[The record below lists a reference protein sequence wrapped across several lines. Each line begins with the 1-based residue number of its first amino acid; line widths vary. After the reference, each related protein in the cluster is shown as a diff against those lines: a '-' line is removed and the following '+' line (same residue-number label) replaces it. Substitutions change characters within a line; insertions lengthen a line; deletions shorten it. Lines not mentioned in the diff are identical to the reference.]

1 MWWRELDK
9 WRERKRKRDNMMRR
23 EAGRILQWHS
33 WCSRCSR
40 PASNYARRLSF
51 CLPACHP
58 ICQFNRDREAARGAE
73 RSRDERGDAGAAR
86 GKSVGHRR
94 SQLKVTWP
102 FDFVT
107 CHQLP
112 CLTPHWGVP
121 AIHRCFPL
129 PPSLCRAVS
138 LNASLSFSVSCSH
151 SIYFSCSPFLS
162 RVAVL

>member
-1 MWWRELDK
+1 M
-9 WRERKRKRDNMMRR
+9 KRK
-23 EAGRILQWHS
+23 AGRNLQWHS
-33 WCSRCSR
+33 SCSRCSR
-40 PASNYARRLSF
+40 PASNYAGRLSF

-58 ICQFNRDREAARGAE
+58 ICQFSRRQRGSE
-73 RSRDERGDAGAAR
+73 RSRDEHGDAGAAR
-86 GKSVGHRR
+86 GKSAGHMR

-112 CLTPHWGVP
+112 CLTLHWGVP

-129 PPSLCRAVS
+129 PPSLCRSVS

-151 SIYFSCSPFLS
+151 SISFSCSPFLS
-162 RVAVL
+162 GVVVLWGKK